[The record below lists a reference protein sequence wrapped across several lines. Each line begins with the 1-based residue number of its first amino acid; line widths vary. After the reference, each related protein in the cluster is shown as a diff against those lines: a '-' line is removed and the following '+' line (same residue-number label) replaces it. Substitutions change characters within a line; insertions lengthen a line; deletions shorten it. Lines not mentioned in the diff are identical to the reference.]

1 MYGRDERQ
9 MDTLTDVDFVT
20 DAADKLLR
28 EMMETTAFL
37 DVGFIVYFEDA
48 G

>member
-9 MDTLTDVDFVT
+9 MDTLADVDFVT